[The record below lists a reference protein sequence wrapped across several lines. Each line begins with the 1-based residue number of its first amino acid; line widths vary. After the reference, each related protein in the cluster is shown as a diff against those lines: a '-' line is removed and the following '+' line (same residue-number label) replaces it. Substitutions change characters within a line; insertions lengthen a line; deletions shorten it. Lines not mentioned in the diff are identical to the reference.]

1 MTAPKSI
8 ALSTLA
14 RVLASILASILAFA
28 WPAQA
33 QTVSP
38 PPPASAP
45 PPPRSAQP
53 LDPAMLARR
62 LQSIGILIERSSAA
76 QQIERSGEATA
87 RERRDNAR
95 LIHREAGQALDAGEA
110 ERAARLLDEA
120 AREMMAGVRLAKP
133 EQVAGEKARRD
144 FEARLDSTRAL
155 LAAQQRITDEKAASA
170 PSASSRP
177 VTREARDAT
186 REIERRLA
194 EAQAL
199 ARQGRIDEARPL
211 LDRAYLTAR
220 VSIESLRRGDTLV
233 RSLNF
238 ATPREEYDYEID
250 RNDTHRMLITVLL
263 ADRKDAQGAMPAG
276 MQPFVDRAA
285 ALRTEAEAQAR
296 AGDHLAAI
304 RTLENATR
312 ELVRAIRAGG
322 VYIPG

>member
-1 MTAPKSI
+1 M
-8 ALSTLA
+8 ALSMLTVAGL
-14 RVLASILASILAFA
+14 
-28 WPAQA
+28 PAQA
-33 QTVSP
+33 QSASP
-38 PPPASAP
+38 PAAPAAATASAP

-53 LDPAMLARR
+53 HDPVMLARR

-76 QQIERSGEATA
+76 QQIDRSGDAAA
-87 RERRDNAR
+87 RERRDDAR
-95 LIHREAGQALDAGEA
+95 LIHREAGQALDAGEV

-120 AREMMAGVRLAKP
+120 AREMMAGVRLARP

-144 FEARLDSTRAL
+144 FDARLDSTRAL

-170 PSASSRP
+170 PSATSRP
-177 VTREARDAT
+177 ITREARDAT

-263 ADRKDAQGAMPAG
+263 ADRKDAQGTPSAAMPPV
-276 MQPFVDRAA
+276 MQPYVDKAA
-285 ALRTEAEAQAR
+285 ALRAEAEAQAK
-296 AGDHLAAI
+296 AGDHPAAI

-322 VYIPG
+322 IYIPG

>member
-1 MTAPKSI
+1 MKALAVQAWSVGLAITVTVSVTATMTLP
-8 ALSTLA
+8 
-14 RVLASILASILAFA
+14 VLAQTTPAS
-28 WPAQA
+28 
-33 QTVSP
+33 
-38 PPPASAP
+38 PASAP
-45 PPPRSAQP
+45 PAPRSAQP
-53 LDPAMLARR
+53 HDPVMLARR

-76 QQIERSGEATA
+76 QQIDRSGDAAA

-95 LIHREAGQALDAGEA
+95 LIHREAGQALDAGEV
-110 ERAARLLDEA
+110 ERAARLLDDA
-120 AREMMAGVRLAKP
+120 AREMMSGVRLAKP

-144 FEARLDSTRAL
+144 FDARLDSTRAL

-177 VTREARDAT
+177 ITREARDAT

-238 ATPREEYDYEID
+238 ASAREEYDYEID
-250 RNDTHRMLITVLL
+250 RNDTHKMLITVLL
-263 ADRKDAQGAMPAG
+263 ADRKDAQGGMPPV

-285 ALRTEAEAQAR
+285 VLRGEAEAQAK
-296 AGDHLAAI
+296 AGDHAAAV

>member
-1 MTAPKSI
+1 MKALVVL
-8 ALSTLA
+8 ALSAWLA
-14 RVLASILASILAFA
+14 GPVLAQSV
-28 WPAQA
+28 PAPA
-33 QTVSP
+33 APATG
-38 PPPASAP
+38 ASAP

-53 LDPAMLARR
+53 HDPAMLARR
-62 LQSIGILIERSSAA
+62 HQSIGILIERSSAA
-76 QQIERSGEATA
+76 QQIDRSGDAAA
-87 RERRDNAR
+87 RERRDSAR
-95 LIHREAGQALDAGEA
+95 LIHREAGQALDAGEV
-110 ERAARLLDEA
+110 ERAARLLDDA

-144 FEARLDSTRAL
+144 FDARLESTRAL

-177 VTREARDAT
+177 ITREARDAT

-238 ATPREEYDYEID
+238 ASPREEYDYEID
-250 RNDTHRMLITVLL
+250 RNDTHKMLITVLL
-263 ADRKDAQGAMPAG
+263 ADRKDAQGAMPPQ
-276 MQPFVDRAA
+276 MQPYVDKAA
-285 ALRTEAEAQAR
+285 ALRSEAEAQAK
-296 AGDHLAAI
+296 AGDHAGAV